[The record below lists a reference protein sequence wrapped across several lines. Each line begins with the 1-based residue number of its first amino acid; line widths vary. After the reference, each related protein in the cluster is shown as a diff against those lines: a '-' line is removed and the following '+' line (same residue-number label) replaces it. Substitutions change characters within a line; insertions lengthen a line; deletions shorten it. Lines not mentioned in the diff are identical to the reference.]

1 MICICICNCVL
12 IILYLYLV
20 LHFTWS
26 YCAVQLTLHWWS
38 VICFCICV
46 VFVLYLYLYF
56 NCGCIGPVNPPLGVH
71 DRPRRMIHYD
81 RRWLLMAD
89 CLIANDVVH
98 TVLLIVI
105 SSMSVIVIVNC
116 SYSELVILI
125 IIDGISQLVRLL
137 DQLADGFLSL
147 VLWLKQKTKL
157 SRIHCGLFV

>member
-1 MICICICNCVL
+1 
-12 IILYLYLV
+12 
-20 LHFTWS
+20 
-26 YCAVQLTLHWWS
+26 
-38 VICFCICV
+38 
-46 VFVLYLYLYF
+46 
-56 NCGCIGPVNPPLGVH
+56 
-71 DRPRRMIHYD
+71 
-81 RRWLLMAD
+81 MAD

-147 VLWLKQKTKL
+147 VL
-157 SRIHCGLFV
+157 